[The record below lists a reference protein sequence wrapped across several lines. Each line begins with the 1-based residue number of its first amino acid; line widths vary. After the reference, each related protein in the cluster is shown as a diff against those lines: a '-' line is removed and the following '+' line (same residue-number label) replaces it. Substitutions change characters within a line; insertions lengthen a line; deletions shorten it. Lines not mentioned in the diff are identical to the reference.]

1 MDIDNT
7 LGECLPC
14 SRCDPLENKKSK
26 SNCTSKRNEICG
38 CKGGFYRVNNSNSW
52 TCMNCTNCKNCS
64 TCPECKDHCKP
75 CEYLNEEEKC
85 IQCIKHQSQCIDES
99 CQSYFCKSDPN
110 PGWLPQKFVIILCT
124 LLPMGLL
131 GVPLI
136 YFAYR
141 RRKLC
146 CLDHEKNDLRA
157 EHNRNLPNV
166 QVLPDKCV
174 LHNTPFPLYV
184 NPEPTS
190 EFPETKHKQRLLNV
204 AWSTLTAPLI
214 ANGDTKGMGRCE
226 MPKETWS
233 APVLY
238 AIIRQVPVRRWKEF
252 LRLLSVSDE
261 QMERVELEAGTSY
274 LEQQYQMLR
283 LWSQRCGADLEN
295 IYCTLHYMDLS
306 GCAQELQEKLQ
317 QLQNATTVGQGTV

>member
-1 MDIDNT
+1 LTCSTLPIDLVNAYFGISDADLSGLFKKRQCRNGTLICEKCPEWSYMDIDNT

-14 SRCDPLENKKSK
+14 SRCDPLGEWNIVTCDFK
-26 SNCTSKRNEICG
+26 NEICG

-64 TCPECKDHCKP
+64 TCK
-75 CEYLNEEEKC
+75 
-85 IQCIKHQSQCIDES
+85 
-99 CQSYFCKSDPN
+99 
-110 PGWLPQKFVIILCT
+110 
-124 LLPMGLL
+124 
-131 GVPLI
+131 
-136 YFAYR
+136 
-141 RRKLC
+141 
-146 CLDHEKNDLRA
+146 
-157 EHNRNLPNV
+157 
-166 QVLPDKCV
+166 
-174 LHNTPFPLYV
+174 
-184 NPEPTS
+184 
-190 EFPETKHKQRLLNV
+190 LLNV

-214 ANGDTKGMGRCE
+214 ANGDTKGI

>member
-1 MDIDNT
+1 HFKKRQCRNGTLICEKCPEWSYMDIDNT

-166 QVLPDKCV
+166 RVLP
-174 LHNTPFPLYV
+174 
-184 NPEPTS
+184 
-190 EFPETKHKQRLLNV
+190 
-204 AWSTLTAPLI
+204 
-214 ANGDTKGMGRCE
+214 GMSRCE